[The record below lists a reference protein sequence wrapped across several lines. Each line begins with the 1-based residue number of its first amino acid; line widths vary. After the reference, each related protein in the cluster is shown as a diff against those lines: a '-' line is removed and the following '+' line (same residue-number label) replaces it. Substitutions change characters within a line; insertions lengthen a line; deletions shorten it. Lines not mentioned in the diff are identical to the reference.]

1 MATGFCYRV
10 QKDVNCQLVK
20 DERENEKVTCDSDK
34 LCGLVGDGC
43 PITHDILKIPFPRKK
58 S

>member
-10 QKDVNCQLVK
+10 QKDVVCEIVK
-20 DERENEKVTCDSDK
+20 DDHGTEKVTCDSAR
-34 LCGLVGDGC
+34 LCGLMADGC

>member
-10 QKDVNCQLVK
+10 QKDVVCEIEK
-20 DERENEKVTCDSDK
+20 DDQGKSKVACDSTR
-34 LCGLVGDGC
+34 LCGLMADGC
-43 PITHDILKIPFPRKK
+43 PITHDILKIKFPRKK

>member
-10 QKDVNCQLVK
+10 QKDVNCELTK
-20 DERENEKVTCDSDK
+20 EEGGHEKVICDSEK

-43 PITHDILKIPFPRKK
+43 PITHDILKLPFPRPKK
-58 S
+58 